1 MKMYGSKQNLLAK
14 KIRSDFLIPFVLSI
28 FLILGIIWLTKII
41 SIIDIA
47 AAKSV
52 SALTFLT
59 LITIIIP
66 DLLFYIIPFSLII
79 CFYIFFQ
86 NYFFTREIYIFR
98 NIPIKPKILFKPLG
112 KVIFMIVCF
121 QFLLGFIIAP
131 KAYQIFEKLKF
142 DIKHNLISVAL
153 TPGSV
158 EKIGNNMLSFVGSES
173 ENEILNN
180 LFLYRTNQG
189 EKEYLIAN
197 FAKIANFNSD
207 ITLKINDGLIF
218 REDKNGGISTM
229 KFQSFND
236 EISLMQ
242 NNNYSKTHYKEFS
255 IFRIIDS
262 VKNDEKHNANI
273 YAGLLFKAF
282 WIVIPFFIFI
292 LAQEIYFYGEFRR
305 NGLGKKHLLFS
316 AVAIFFIILSF
327 IVKKIAAK
335 NIPLV
340 FFIIIS
346 AIILIYLVN
355 KANFS
360 EKI

>member
-1 MKMYGSKQNLLAK
+1 MKIFGSNQNILAK
-14 KIRSDFLIPFVLSI
+14 KIRSDFLIPFALTI

-41 SIIDIA
+41 SIIDLVST
-47 AAKSV
+47 KSV
-52 SALTFLT
+52 SLPKFLT
-59 LITIIIP
+59 LIIIIIP

-98 NIPIKPKILFKPLG
+98 NIPIKPKILFKPLRRL
-112 KVIFMIVCF
+112 ILMIVCF
-121 QFLLGFIIAP
+121 QFILGFIIAP
-131 KAYQIFEKLKF
+131 KAYQMFEKLKF
-142 DIKHNLISVAL
+142 DIKYNLLSVVL
-153 TPGSV
+153 TPGSI
-158 EKIGNNMLSFVGSES
+158 EKIGNNMVSFVDSES

-180 LFLYRTNQG
+180 FFLYRNAEG
-189 EKEYLIAN
+189 EKEFLIAN
-197 FAKIANFNSD
+197 FAKIDSFDSD
-207 ITLKINDGLIF
+207 ITLKINDGIIF
-218 REDKNGGISTM
+218 RENNNGEISTM
-229 KFQSFND
+229 KFKYFND
-236 EISLMQ
+236 DLSLMQ
-242 NNNYSKTHYKEFS
+242 NNNYTKTHYKEFS

-262 VKNDEKHNANI
+262 IKNNEELKANI
-273 YAGLLFKAF
+273 NAGIIFKAF
-282 WIVIPFFIFI
+282 WIIIPFFIFV

-316 AVAIFFIILSF
+316 IVTIFFVTLSF
-327 IVKKIAAK
+327 IVKKLATT